1 MTRPRG
7 LKLTSILMVV
17 YVVMGFFTVNP
28 NNPNRIVLWGFLS
41 GYSFFAAIGFYVI
54 WAYWKGAGW
63 ARVVVMGGSG
73 LSILNLLNP
82 TLWNDPNSLAVHSY
96 PALLVTPWRVWLSY
110 RALLGIILLIW
121 LNTSEPKAFFA
132 RTFFLKPPPE
142 PADPQSTTPGDHM

>member
-28 NNPNRIVLWGFLS
+28 NNPNPISMWGFLS

-63 ARVVVMGGSG
+63 ARIVVMVFWGFSILN
-73 LSILNLLNP
+73 LSILNLR
-82 TLWNDPNSLAVHSY
+82 LWNYPISLEEHFDPV
-96 PALLVTPWRVWLSY
+96 LLVTPWRVWLSY
-110 RALLGIILLIW
+110 RALVGIILLIW

-142 PADPQSTTPGDHM
+142 PADPTPGDHM